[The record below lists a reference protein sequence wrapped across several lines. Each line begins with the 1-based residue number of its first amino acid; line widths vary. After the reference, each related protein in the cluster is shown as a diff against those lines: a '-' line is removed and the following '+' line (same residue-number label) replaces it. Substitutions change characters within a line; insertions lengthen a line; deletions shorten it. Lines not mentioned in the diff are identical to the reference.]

1 MSTITKFVSKNYK
14 DIAILLLV
22 FFFMPIINVLIK
34 IIFTYGT
41 YFGTYARLIME
52 YGLNF

>member
-22 FFFMPIINVLIK
+22 LFFMPIINVLIK

-41 YFGTYARLIME
+41 YFGTYAILIME

>member
-22 FFFMPIINVLIK
+22 LFFMPIINVLIK